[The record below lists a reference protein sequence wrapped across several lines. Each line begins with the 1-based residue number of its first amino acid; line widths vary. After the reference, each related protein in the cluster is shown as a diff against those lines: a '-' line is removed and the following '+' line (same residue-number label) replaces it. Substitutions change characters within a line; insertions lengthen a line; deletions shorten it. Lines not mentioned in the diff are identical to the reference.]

1 MIFLATSIPHGSR
14 LLLLVSRLWLWLP
27 GCTLPGCVP
36 WILWCCTFCIPH
48 IAQGVDSKPYLTY
61 HGCVMYCFKEEL
73 LDPCSYG
80 TFPYTFPYCLV
91 HFHGALKGMDCL
103 PYCFHVSICCWV
115 WRGWL
120 WYWIPLYAM
129 AWVRVASFAPCRSY
143 CLGMSRMGRLGVF
156 LFASSFA
163 SVSHSSF
170 PLSPL
175 CLLPTE
181 TWLLPFT
188 FLGGTLLV

>member
-73 LDPCSYG
+73 LDPCSYC
-80 TFPYTFPYCLV
+80 TFPYTFPYCFV

-103 PYCFHVSICCWV
+103 PYCFHVSICRWV
-115 WRGWL
+115 WQVGCGIGFLCMLWPGLGWL
-120 WYWIPLYAM
+120 ALRLVGHIVWGCPG
-129 AWVRVASFAPCRSY
+129 WVGWVCSY
-143 CLGMSRMGRLGVF
+143 
-156 LFASSFA
+156 
-163 SVSHSSF
+163 
-170 PLSPL
+170 
-175 CLLPTE
+175 LL
-181 TWLLPFT
+181 LL
-188 FLGGTLLV
+188 LLVCHILHSLCPHCAFYPLKHGCCHSLF